1 MIDAQA
7 YEATM
12 RTLRDRLKLL
22 PSNGDAATRAYRL
35 RALLEEL
42 GVHCDETA
50 DLRDLDAILIASSHG
65 TDAMIAARLDDE
77 GRLVAYARLIARLLT
92 GELHAPLDAKME
104 YAVIAAAPSR
114 REREEERM
122 VLQLAHAIAE
132 GNLDLAPRPLFED
145 VPSFTFAFTPRSAAR
160 STLGGFHWW
169 SNFWYRRSNMY
180 RRWRARRDVSDAIG
194 RVVIVLNRA
203 GLPAT

>member
-1 MIDAQA
+1 MMDSRV

-22 PSNGDAATRAYRL
+22 PSDGDDATRAYRV

-42 GVHCDETA
+42 GVSCDESA
-50 DLRDLDAILIASSHG
+50 DLQDLDAILIASAHG
-65 TDAMIAARLDDE
+65 TDAMIAARLNDE
-77 GRLVAYARLIARLLT
+77 QRLVAYARLIARLLT
-92 GELHAPLDAKME
+92 GELHSPLDAKME
-104 YAVIAAAPSR
+104 YAVIASAPSK
-114 REREEERM
+114 RERDEERM

-132 GNLDLAPRPLFED
+132 GDLDLAPRPLFED
-145 VPSFTFAFTPRSAAR
+145 VPPFTFAFTPRSAAR

-169 SNFWYRRSNMY
+169 SNFWYRRSNIY
-180 RRWRARRDVSDAIG
+180 RRWRARRDVSNAIG
-194 RVVIVLNRA
+194 RVVVALNRA